1 VTDEML
7 TNKAACTLLS
17 RCSDRA

>member
-17 RCSDRA
+17 HCSDRA